1 MELSLLFVESD
12 ADLNDM
18 DPENVRERIKKE
30 LEITNSE
37 TFAHATL
44 NCQYAFLYN
53 IANGR
58 VSDPSKYYPQIIDV
72 LKRPLKE
79 RLRLYEKAEAEIQ
92 EYKATVFTDQEKK
105 DIVNRILINGKTKSV
120 KLIVSE
126 ISAEMQKP
134 VQAVKRVYN
143 EYNAKQR
150 EKWNTLSS

>member
-1 MELSLLFVESD
+1 M
-12 ADLNDM
+12 
-18 DPENVRERIKKE
+18 
-30 LEITNSE
+30 
-37 TFAHATL
+37 
-44 NCQYAFLYN
+44 
-53 IANGR
+53 
-58 VSDPSKYYPQIIDV
+58 
-72 LKRPLKE
+72 KRPLKE